1 VPARAA
7 AHAMVAVLVTLI
19 HVDLLRRVTA
29 PGSPLFSSIYRSNFM
44 VDLAVYLV
52 LAAIASRAS
61 LAAWIRAR
69 DESAEDLARQLATL
83 EARATALQ
91 TVPSA
96 LLAAIDRIAEG
107 IGRDEALTERQLARL
122 GDYLRAALETTDDDG
137 TTPERRRRLDS
148 AAAELRATG
157 VSLAAASV

>member
-1 VPARAA
+1 
-7 AHAMVAVLVTLI
+7 M
-19 HVDLLRRVTA
+19 
-29 PGSPLFSSIYRSNFM
+29 
-44 VDLAVYLV
+44 
-52 LAAIASRAS
+52 
-61 LAAWIRAR
+61 
-69 DESAEDLARQLATL
+69 RQLATL

-96 LLAAIDRIAEG
+96 LLAAIDRIAEDV
-107 IGRDEALTERQLARL
+107 GRDAALTERQLARL

-157 VSLAAASV
+157 VSLAEAHA